1 MAQRRSNQQGLPPED
16 EPLTLP
22 DLERISDDLAQ
33 VQSAP
38 ALCLDLAELHHRDL
52 GNAEALVA
60 LYGDRLRYD
69 WRQGRWLIWQ
79 EHHWVPDMDGH
90 MGRVANSVARARMKA
105 AADIDDK
112 AARKAAYKW
121 ALRSE
126 DRPRLAAMVALARNL
141 KPIATAGAE
150 FDAAPWLLGVSNG
163 VVDLRT
169 GTLQSGRPGDNITK
183 STGIV
188 FDPRAEAPRWRKFLR
203 EIFDDD
209 LDLVAY
215 VRRAVGY
222 CLTADCREECLFL
235 LWGGGF
241 NGKTVLLNILRAL
254 NGDYAANTPFST
266 FEATRYHTIPNDLA
280 ALVGKRLVTAS
291 ETAEARRLNEARIK
305 ALTGRDPI
313 TCRFMRQEWFTY
325 TPVFKVWLAMN
336 NKPAIRGTDEGIWRR
351 IRLIPFTVSFKGRA
365 DLTLEHKL
373 KRELPGILAWGVRG
387 CLDCQRNGLQEPDAV
402 LAATEAYR
410 TESDVLDRF
419 LADCTIAGDGLM
431 VRTGTL
437 YQAYIDWCK
446 ETGEKPLGGRWFGRK
461 LSERGVDR
469 FRDKKAR
476 YYVGLGLPAD
486 ESNG

>member
-1 MAQRRSNQQGLPPED
+1 
-16 EPLTLP
+16 
-22 DLERISDDLAQ
+22 
-33 VQSAP
+33 
-38 ALCLDLAELHHRDL
+38 
-52 GNAEALVA
+52 
-60 LYGDRLRYD
+60 
-69 WRQGRWLIWQ
+69 
-79 EHHWVPDMDGH
+79 
-90 MGRVANSVARARMKA
+90 
-105 AADIDDK
+105 
-112 AARKAAYKW
+112 
-121 ALRSE
+121 
-126 DRPRLAAMVALARNL
+126 
-141 KPIATAGAE
+141 
-150 FDAAPWLLGVSNG
+150 
-163 VVDLRT
+163 
-169 GTLQSGRPGDNITK
+169 
-183 STGIV
+183 
-188 FDPRAEAPRWRKFLR
+188 
-203 EIFDDD
+203 
-209 LDLVAY
+209 

-222 CLTADCREECLFL
+222 SLTADCREECLFL
-235 LWGGGF
+235 LRGAGF

-266 FEATRYHTIPNDLA
+266 FEASRYHTIPNDLA

-336 NKPAIRGTDEGIWRR
+336 NKPVIRGTDEGIWRR

-410 TESDVLDRF
+410 TESDVLGRF